1 MLFGK
6 PIKCMTF
13 HFLYYIVILQYY
25 MEEINNSN
33 TFFSLIEDELI
44 QLSNNNNFYKE
55 NVKKFILGMFLKTK
69 IQHIA
74 WHIFHSFSI
83 MYPDEPTIEQQLMTK
98 NFINK
103 ITTNL
108 GIICSSCS
116 GNKDNFISKYDT
128 DLAVS
133 SKTNI
138 IQFFCNYHKY
148 VNTTLRP
155 QKHYE
160 PDTYTSDFII
170 DRYTKNDYISLINNT
185 YNINLVSLFQQ
196 NSMDDFFLLFNKN
209 VKEIIS
215 YKELDKYDFDITF
228 STLL

>member
-1 MLFGK
+1 
-6 PIKCMTF
+6 
-13 HFLYYIVILQYY
+13 
-25 MEEINNSN
+25 MEEIKSSN
-33 TFFSLIEDELI
+33 TCFSLIDDDLI
-44 QLSNNNNFYKE
+44 QLSNINNSFYKQ
-55 NVKKFILGMFLKTK
+55 NVKQFILGMFFKTK

-108 GIICSSCS
+108 GIICSSCG
-116 GNKDNFISKYDT
+116 GNKDNFISKYDI

-138 IQFFCNYHKY
+138 IQFFCDYHKY
-148 VNTTLRP
+148 VNTTLR
-155 QKHYE
+155 QQIHFSYE
-160 PDTYTSDFII
+160 PDIYTTEFII
-170 DRYTKNDYISLINNT
+170 DKYTKNDYISLIDAT
-185 YNINLVSLFQQ
+185 YNINLVSMFQQ
-196 NSMDDFFLLFNKN
+196 NSLNDFFLLFHKN

-215 YKELDKYDFDITF
+215 YKESDKYDFEIKF

>member
-1 MLFGK
+1 
-6 PIKCMTF
+6 
-13 HFLYYIVILQYY
+13 

-33 TFFSLIEDELI
+33 ISFSLIDDELI
-44 QLSNNNNFYKE
+44 QLSNNNNSFYKQ
-55 NVKKFILGMFLKTK
+55 NVNNFISGMFLKTK

-83 MYPDEPTIEQQLMTK
+83 MYPDEPTEDEQLRTK
-98 NFINK
+98 NFIKK

-116 GNKDNFISKYDT
+116 GNKDTFIAKYNT

-133 SKTNI
+133 SKTNL
-138 IQFFCNYHKY
+138 IQFFCDYHKN

-155 QKHYE
+155 QKHFSYE
-160 PDTYTSDFII
+160 PDIYTTEFII
-170 DRYTKNDYISLINNT
+170 DKYTKNDYISLINTT
-185 YNINLVSLFQQ
+185 YNINLISLFQQ
-196 NSMDDFFLLFNKN
+196 NSMDDFFVLFHKN

-215 YKELDKYDFDITF
+215 YKEPNNYDFDIIF
-228 STLL
+228 SKLI

>member
-1 MLFGK
+1 MDNF
-6 PIKCMTF
+6 TSF
-13 HFLYYIVILQYY
+13 A
-25 MEEINNSN
+25 
-33 TFFSLIEDELI
+33 LIEDDLI
-44 QLSNNNNFYKE
+44 QLSNNNNSFYKQ
-55 NVKKFILGMFLKTK
+55 NVKNFILGMFCKTK

-74 WHIFHSFSI
+74 WHIFHSFSM
-83 MYPDEPTIEQQLMTK
+83 MYPDEPTPEQQLMTK

-103 ITTNL
+103 ITNNL
-108 GIICSSCS
+108 GIICSSCG
-116 GNKDNFISKYDT
+116 GNKDKFISNYDT

-138 IQFFCNYHKY
+138 IQFFCDYHKY

-155 QKHYE
+155 QKHFSYE
-160 PDTYTSDFII
+160 PDIYTTDFII
-170 DRYTKNDYISLINNT
+170 DRYTKNDYISLINTT

-196 NSMDDFFLLFNKN
+196 NSMDDFFLLFHKN

-215 YKELDKYDFDITF
+215 YKEPDKYDFDIKF

>member
-1 MLFGK
+1 MD
-6 PIKCMTF
+6 
-13 HFLYYIVILQYY
+13 
-25 MEEINNSN
+25 NNTN
-33 TFFSLIEDELI
+33 FSLIEDDLI
-44 QLSNNNNFYKE
+44 QLSNNNNSFYKQ
-55 NVKKFILGMFLKTK
+55 NIKNFTLGMFLKTK

-98 NFINK
+98 NFISK

-108 GIICSSCS
+108 GIICSSCG
-116 GNKDNFISKYDT
+116 GNKDTFIAKYDI

-133 SKTNI
+133 SKTNL
-138 IQFFCNYHKY
+138 IQFFCDYHKY

-155 QKHYE
+155 QKHFSYE
-160 PDTYTSDFII
+160 PDIYTTEFII
-170 DRYTKNDYISLINNT
+170 DRYTKNDYISLINTT

-196 NSMDDFFLLFNKN
+196 NSMDDFFLLFHKN

-215 YKELDKYDFDITF
+215 YKEPNNYDFEITF
-228 STLL
+228 YTSL

>member
-1 MLFGK
+1 
-6 PIKCMTF
+6 
-13 HFLYYIVILQYY
+13 

-33 TFFSLIEDELI
+33 TSVSLIEDDLI
-44 QLSNNNNFYKE
+44 QLSNNNNSFYKQ
-55 NVKKFILGMFLKTK
+55 NVNNFILGMFLKTK

-83 MYPDEPTIEQQLMTK
+83 MYPDEPTEDEQLRTK
-98 NFINK
+98 NFIKK

-116 GNKDNFISKYDT
+116 GNKDTFIAKYNT

-133 SKTNI
+133 SKTNL
-138 IQFFCNYHKY
+138 IQFFCDYHKN

-155 QKHYE
+155 QKHFSYE
-160 PDTYTSDFII
+160 PDIYTTKFII
-170 DRYTKNDYISLINNT
+170 DRYTKNDYISLINTT
-185 YNINLVSLFQQ
+185 YNINLVLLFQQ
-196 NSMDDFFLLFNKN
+196 NSMDDFFILFHKN

-215 YKELDKYDFDITF
+215 YKEPNNYDFEITF

>member
-1 MLFGK
+1 MD
-6 PIKCMTF
+6 
-13 HFLYYIVILQYY
+13 
-25 MEEINNSN
+25 NNTN
-33 TFFSLIEDELI
+33 FSLIEDDLI
-44 QLSNNNNFYKE
+44 QLSNNNNSFYKQ
-55 NVKKFILGMFLKTK
+55 NVKQFTLGMFLKTK

-98 NFINK
+98 NFISK

-108 GIICSSCS
+108 GIICSSCG
-116 GNKDNFISKYDT
+116 GNKDKFISNYDT

-133 SKTNI
+133 SKTNL
-138 IQFFCNYHKY
+138 IQFFCDYHKY

-155 QKHYE
+155 QKHFSYE
-160 PDTYTSDFII
+160 PDIYTTDFII
-170 DRYTKNDYISLINNT
+170 DRYTKNDYISLINTT

-196 NSMDDFFLLFNKN
+196 NSMDDFFLLFHKN
-209 VKEIIS
+209 IKEIIS
-215 YKELDKYDFDITF
+215 YKEPDKYDFEIKF

>member
-1 MLFGK
+1 
-6 PIKCMTF
+6 
-13 HFLYYIVILQYY
+13 

-33 TFFSLIEDELI
+33 TSFSLIEDDLI
-44 QLSNNNNFYKE
+44 QLSNNNNSFYKQ
-55 NVKKFILGMFLKTK
+55 NIKNFTLGMFLKTK

-83 MYPDEPTIEQQLMTK
+83 MYPDEPTEDEQLRTK
-98 NFINK
+98 NFIKK

-116 GNKDNFISKYDT
+116 GNKDTFISKYNT

-133 SKTNI
+133 SKTNL
-138 IQFFCNYHKY
+138 IQFFCDYHKN

-155 QKHYE
+155 QKYFNYE
-160 PDTYTSDFII
+160 PDIYTTKFII
-170 DRYTKNDYISLINNT
+170 DRYTKNDYISLINTT
-185 YNINLVSLFQQ
+185 YNINLVLLFQQ
-196 NSMDDFFLLFNKN
+196 NSMDDFFLLFHKN

-215 YKELDKYDFDITF
+215 YKEPSNYQFDITF

>member
-1 MLFGK
+1 
-6 PIKCMTF
+6 
-13 HFLYYIVILQYY
+13 
-25 MEEINNSN
+25 MEKINNYN
-33 TFFSLIEDELI
+33 TNFLLIEDDLI
-44 QLSNNNNFYKE
+44 QLSNNNNSFYKQ
-55 NVKKFILGMFLKTK
+55 NVKQFILGMFLKTK
-69 IQHIA
+69 TQHIA

-108 GIICSSCS
+108 GIICSSCG

-128 DLAVS
+128 NLAVS
-133 SKTNI
+133 SKTNLI
-138 IQFFCNYHKY
+138 HFFCDYHKY

-155 QKHYE
+155 QKHFSYE
-160 PDTYTSDFII
+160 PDIYTTDFII
-170 DRYTKNDYISLINNT
+170 DRYTKNDYISLINTT

-196 NSMDDFFLLFNKN
+196 NSMDDFFLLFHKN

-215 YKELDKYDFDITF
+215 YKEPDKYDFEIKF

>member
-1 MLFGK
+1 
-6 PIKCMTF
+6 
-13 HFLYYIVILQYY
+13 
-25 MEEINNSN
+25 MEEIKTSN
-33 TFFSLIEDELI
+33 TNFSLIEDDLI
-44 QLSNNNNFYKE
+44 QLANNNNGFYKQ
-55 NVKKFILGMFLKTK
+55 NVKQFILGMFLKTK

-108 GIICSSCS
+108 GIICSSCG
-116 GNKDNFISKYDT
+116 GNKDKFISNYDT

-138 IQFFCNYHKY
+138 IHFFCDYHKY

-155 QKHYE
+155 QKHFSYE
-160 PDTYTSDFII
+160 PDIYTTDFII
-170 DRYTKNDYISLINNT
+170 DRYTKNDYISLINTT

-196 NSMDDFFLLFNKN
+196 NSMDDFFLLFHKN

-215 YKELDKYDFDITF
+215 YKEPNNYHFDIIF
-228 STLL
+228 SKLI

>member
-1 MLFGK
+1 
-6 PIKCMTF
+6 
-13 HFLYYIVILQYY
+13 

-33 TFFSLIEDELI
+33 TIFSLIEDDLI
-44 QLSNNNNFYKE
+44 QLSNNNNNGFYKQ
-55 NVKKFILGMFLKTK
+55 NVKQFILGMFLKTK

-108 GIICSSCS
+108 GIICSSCG

-128 DLAVS
+128 NLAVS
-133 SKTNI
+133 SKTSLI
-138 IQFFCNYHKY
+138 HFFCDYHKY

-155 QKHYE
+155 QKHFSYE
-160 PDTYTSDFII
+160 PDIYTTDFII
-170 DRYTKNDYISLINNT
+170 DRYTKNDYISLINTT

-196 NSMDDFFLLFNKN
+196 NSMDDFFLLFHKN

-215 YKELDKYDFDITF
+215 YK
-228 STLL
+228 

>member
-1 MLFGK
+1 MDN
-6 PIKCMTF
+6 IT
-13 HFLYYIVILQYY
+13 
-25 MEEINNSN
+25 N
-33 TFFSLIEDELI
+33 FSLIEDDLI
-44 QLSNNNNFYKE
+44 QLSNNNNSFYKQ
-55 NVKKFILGMFLKTK
+55 NIKNFTLGMFLKTK

-83 MYPDEPTIEQQLMTK
+83 MYPDEPTEEEQLRTK
-98 NFINK
+98 HFINK

-108 GIICSSCS
+108 DIICSSCS
-116 GNKDNFISKYDT
+116 SKNKDTFISQYDT

-138 IQFFCNYHKY
+138 IQFFCDYHKY

-155 QKHYE
+155 QKHFSYE
-160 PDTYTSDFII
+160 PDIYTTDFII
-170 DRYTKNDYISLINNT
+170 DRYTKNDYISLINTT

-196 NSMDDFFLLFNKN
+196 NSMDDFFLLFHKN

-215 YKELDKYDFDITF
+215 YKEPNNYDFEIKF

>member
-1 MLFGK
+1 MDN
-6 PIKCMTF
+6 IT
-13 HFLYYIVILQYY
+13 
-25 MEEINNSN
+25 N
-33 TFFSLIEDELI
+33 FSLIEDDLI
-44 QLSNNNNFYKE
+44 QLSNNNNSFYKQ
-55 NVKKFILGMFLKTK
+55 NIKNFTLGMFLKTK

-83 MYPDEPTIEQQLMTK
+83 MYPDEPTEDEQLRTK
-98 NFINK
+98 NFIKK

-116 GNKDNFISKYDT
+116 GNKDTFIAKYNT

-133 SKTNI
+133 SKTNL
-138 IQFFCNYHKY
+138 IQFFCDYHKY

-155 QKHYE
+155 QKHFSYE
-160 PDTYTSDFII
+160 PDIYTTEFII
-170 DRYTKNDYISLINNT
+170 DRYTKNDYISLINTT

-196 NSMDDFFLLFNKN
+196 NSMDDFFLLFHKN

-215 YKELDKYDFDITF
+215 YKEPDKYDFEINF

>member
-1 MLFGK
+1 
-6 PIKCMTF
+6 
-13 HFLYYIVILQYY
+13 

-33 TFFSLIEDELI
+33 TSFSLIEDDLI
-44 QLSNNNNFYKE
+44 QLSNNNNSFYKQ
-55 NVKKFILGMFLKTK
+55 NIKNFTLGMFLKTK

-83 MYPDEPTIEQQLMTK
+83 MYPDEPTEDEKLRTK

-116 GNKDNFISKYDT
+116 GNKDTFIAKYDI

-133 SKTNI
+133 SKTNL
-138 IQFFCNYHKY
+138 IQFFCDYHKY

-155 QKHYE
+155 QKHFSYE
-160 PDTYTSDFII
+160 PDIYTTYFII
-170 DRYTKNDYISLINNT
+170 DRYTKNDYISLINTT

-196 NSMDDFFLLFNKN
+196 NSMDDFFLLFHKN

-215 YKELDKYDFDITF
+215 YKEPNNYDFEITF

>member
-1 MLFGK
+1 MDN
-6 PIKCMTF
+6 IT
-13 HFLYYIVILQYY
+13 
-25 MEEINNSN
+25 N
-33 TFFSLIEDELI
+33 FSLIEDDLI
-44 QLSNNNNFYKE
+44 QLSNNNNSFYKQ
-55 NVKKFILGMFLKTK
+55 NIKNFTLGMFLKTK

-98 NFINK
+98 NFISK

-108 GIICSSCS
+108 GIICSSCG
-116 GNKDNFISKYDT
+116 GNKDTFIANYDT

-138 IQFFCNYHKY
+138 IQFFCDYHKY

-155 QKHYE
+155 QKHFSYE
-160 PDTYTSDFII
+160 PDIYTTDFII
-170 DRYTKNDYISLINNT
+170 DRYTKNDYISLINTT

-196 NSMDDFFLLFNKN
+196 NSMDDFFLLFHKN
-209 VKEIIS
+209 IKEIIS
-215 YKELDKYDFDITF
+215 YKEPDKYDFEIKF

>member
-1 MLFGK
+1 MD
-6 PIKCMTF
+6 
-13 HFLYYIVILQYY
+13 
-25 MEEINNSN
+25 NNTN
-33 TFFSLIEDELI
+33 FSLIEDDLI
-44 QLSNNNNFYKE
+44 QLSNNNNSFYKQ
-55 NVKKFILGMFLKTK
+55 NIKNFTLGMFLKTK

-108 GIICSSCS
+108 GIICSSCG

-138 IQFFCNYHKY
+138 IHFFCDYHKY

-155 QKHYE
+155 QKHFSYE
-160 PDTYTSDFII
+160 PDIYTTDFII
-170 DRYTKNDYISLINNT
+170 DRYTKNDYISLINTT

-196 NSMDDFFLLFNKN
+196 NSMDDFFLLFHKN

-215 YKELDKYDFDITF
+215 YKEPDKYDFEIKF

>member
-1 MLFGK
+1 
-6 PIKCMTF
+6 
-13 HFLYYIVILQYY
+13 
-25 MEEINNSN
+25 MEEIKTSN
-33 TFFSLIEDELI
+33 TDFSLIEDDLI
-44 QLSNNNNFYKE
+44 QLANNNNSFYKQ
-55 NVKKFILGMFLKTK
+55 NIKNFTLGMFFKTK

-108 GIICSSCS
+108 GIICSSCG
-116 GNKDNFISKYDT
+116 GNKDNFISKYDI

-133 SKTNI
+133 SKTSLI
-138 IQFFCNYHKY
+138 HFFCDYHKY
-148 VNTTLRP
+148 VNITLRP
-155 QKHYE
+155 QKHFSYE
-160 PDTYTSDFII
+160 PDIFTTNFII
-170 DRYTKNDYISLINNT
+170 DRYTKNDYISLINTT

-196 NSMDDFFLLFNKN
+196 NSMDDFFLLFHKN

-215 YKELDKYDFDITF
+215 YKEPDKYDFDITF

>member
-1 MLFGK
+1 
-6 PIKCMTF
+6 
-13 HFLYYIVILQYY
+13 
-25 MEEINNSN
+25 MEEIKSSN
-33 TFFSLIEDELI
+33 TCFSLIDDDLI
-44 QLSNNNNFYKE
+44 QLSNINNSFYKQ
-55 NVKKFILGMFLKTK
+55 NVKQFILGMFFKTK

-98 NFINK
+98 NFISK

-108 GIICSSCS
+108 GIICSSCG
-116 GNKDNFISKYDT
+116 GNKDNFIANYDT

-138 IQFFCNYHKY
+138 IQFFCDYHKY
-148 VNTTLRP
+148 VNTTLR
-155 QKHYE
+155 QQIHFSYE
-160 PDTYTSDFII
+160 PDIYTTEFII
-170 DRYTKNDYISLINNT
+170 DKYTKNDYISLIDAT
-185 YNINLVSLFQQ
+185 YNINLVSMFQQ
-196 NSMDDFFLLFNKN
+196 NSLNDFFLLFHKN

-215 YKELDKYDFDITF
+215 YKEPNNYDFDITF

>member
-1 MLFGK
+1 MD
-6 PIKCMTF
+6 
-13 HFLYYIVILQYY
+13 
-25 MEEINNSN
+25 NNTN
-33 TFFSLIEDELI
+33 FSLIEDDLI
-44 QLSNNNNFYKE
+44 QLSNNNNSFYKQ
-55 NVKKFILGMFLKTK
+55 NIKNFTLGMFVKTK

-98 NFINK
+98 NFISK

-108 GIICSSCS
+108 GIICSSCG
-116 GNKDNFISKYDT
+116 GNKDTFIAKYDI

-133 SKTNI
+133 SKTNL
-138 IQFFCNYHKY
+138 IQFFCDYHKY

-155 QKHYE
+155 QKHFSYE
-160 PDTYTSDFII
+160 PDIYTTNFII
-170 DRYTKNDYISLINNT
+170 DRYTKNDYISLINTT

-196 NSMDDFFLLFNKN
+196 NSMDDFFLLFHKN

-215 YKELDKYDFDITF
+215 YKEPDKYDFEIKF

>member
-1 MLFGK
+1 
-6 PIKCMTF
+6 
-13 HFLYYIVILQYY
+13 

-33 TFFSLIEDELI
+33 TIFSLIEDDLI
-44 QLSNNNNFYKE
+44 QLSNNNNNGFYKQ
-55 NVKKFILGMFLKTK
+55 NVKQFILGMFLKTK

-108 GIICSSCS
+108 GIICSSCG

-133 SKTNI
+133 SKTSLI
-138 IQFFCNYHKY
+138 HFFCDYHKY

-155 QKHYE
+155 QKHFSYE
-160 PDTYTSDFII
+160 PDIYTTDFII
-170 DRYTKNDYISLINNT
+170 DRYTKNDYISLFDTT
-185 YNINLVSLFQQ
+185 YNINLFLLFQQ
-196 NSMDDFFLLFNKN
+196 NSMDDFFLLFHKN

-215 YKELDKYDFDITF
+215 YKEPDKYDFEIKF

>member
-1 MLFGK
+1 
-6 PIKCMTF
+6 
-13 HFLYYIVILQYY
+13 

-33 TFFSLIEDELI
+33 TSVSLIEDDLI
-44 QLSNNNNFYKE
+44 QLSNNNNSFYKQ
-55 NVKKFILGMFLKTK
+55 NVNNFILGMFLKTK

-83 MYPDEPTIEQQLMTK
+83 MYPDEPTEDEQLRTK
-98 NFINK
+98 NFIKK

-116 GNKDNFISKYDT
+116 GNKDTFISKYNT

-133 SKTNI
+133 SKTNLI
-138 IQFFCNYHKY
+138 HFFCDYHKY

-155 QKHYE
+155 QKHFNYE
-160 PDTYTSDFII
+160 PDIYTSDFII
-170 DRYTKNDYISLINNT
+170 NRYTKNDYILFIDTT
-185 YNINLVSLFQQ
+185 YNINLFLMFQQ
-196 NSMDDFFLLFNKN
+196 NSMDDFFILFHKN

-215 YKELDKYDFDITF
+215 YKEPNNYDFEITF

>member
-1 MLFGK
+1 MD
-6 PIKCMTF
+6 
-13 HFLYYIVILQYY
+13 
-25 MEEINNSN
+25 NNTN
-33 TFFSLIEDELI
+33 FSLIEDDLI
-44 QLSNNNNFYKE
+44 QLSNNNNSFYKQ
-55 NVKKFILGMFLKTK
+55 NIKNFTLGMFLKTK

-98 NFINK
+98 NFISK

-108 GIICSSCS
+108 GIICSSCG
-116 GNKDNFISKYDT
+116 GNKDKFISNYDT

-133 SKTNI
+133 SKTSLI
-138 IQFFCNYHKY
+138 HFFCDYHKY

-155 QKHYE
+155 QKHFSYE
-160 PDTYTSDFII
+160 PDIYTTDFII
-170 DRYTKNDYISLINNT
+170 DRYTKNDYISLINTT

-196 NSMDDFFLLFNKN
+196 NSMDDFFLLFHKN

-215 YKELDKYDFDITF
+215 YKEPDKYDFEIKF

>member
-1 MLFGK
+1 MNGNN
-6 PIKCMTF
+6 I
-13 HFLYYIVILQYY
+13 
-25 MEEINNSN
+25 INV
-33 TFFSLIEDELI
+33 SLIEDDLI
-44 QLSNNNNFYKE
+44 QLSNNNNGFYKQ
-55 NVKKFILGMFLKTK
+55 NVKQFILGMFLKTK

-108 GIICSSCS
+108 GIICSSCG
-116 GNKDNFISKYDT
+116 GNKDKFISNYDT
-128 DLAVS
+128 NLAVS
-133 SKTNI
+133 SKTNLI
-138 IQFFCNYHKY
+138 RFFCDYHKY

-155 QKHYE
+155 QKHFSYE
-160 PDTYTSDFII
+160 PDIYTTDFII
-170 DRYTKNDYISLINNT
+170 DRYTKNDYISLINTT

-196 NSMDDFFLLFNKN
+196 NSMDDFFLLFHKN

-215 YKELDKYDFDITF
+215 YKEPNNYDFEIKF